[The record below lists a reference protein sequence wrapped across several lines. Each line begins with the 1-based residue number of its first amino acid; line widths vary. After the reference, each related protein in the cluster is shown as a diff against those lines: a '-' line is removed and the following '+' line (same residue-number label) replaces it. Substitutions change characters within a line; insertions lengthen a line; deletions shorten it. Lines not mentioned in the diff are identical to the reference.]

1 MKTYTFHSTLPPDR
15 VHWRLTRYQKGKA
28 DPLRDGVS
36 SVEVLSPTQFCIVY
50 IGFAGLVPSAR
61 MYPSTKARASA
72 HTAFYGTIEPEGEGS
87 RITGHFAAP
96 RSDKRTFII
105 TAVVLYGIGV
115 AASGGMLLDPR
126 LLAVFAVL
134 FLLFYLTD
142 NLILNQGQKKQ
153 IIHFI
158 EKHLLR
164 P

>member
-15 VHWRLTRYQKGKA
+15 IHWRLTRYQKGKV

-50 IGFAGLVPSAR
+50 IGFAGLAPSITTR
-61 MYPSTKARASA
+61 PSTKARASA
-72 HTAFYGTIEPEGEGS
+72 HTAFYGTIESEGEGS
-87 RITGHFAAP
+87 RITGHFAVP

-115 AASGGMLLDPR
+115 AVSGGALLDPR
-126 LLAVFAVL
+126 LLAAFAVL
-134 FLLFYLTD
+134 FLLFFATD

-153 IIHFI
+153 IIAFI
-158 EKHLLR
+158 EHHLLH